1 MEKRAKGSGGDE
13 ALLEC
18 RRRFVHGLLARHRP
32 GHPFCGGAPLLVAHR
47 GGAGLRPENT
57 LAAFVNAAAG
67 WDADML
73 ETDVRLTAD
82 GKVVVLHD
90 ATVDRTTDGS
100 GAIAEMRWEE
110 ARGLDAGCRFRDSE
124 GGTPFAGRG
133 IRLPLFSEVLEELP
147 TMRIMVEPKAPEAA
161 RPLVEVIRSHGAEHR
176 VLIGAEWERTRR
188 DARGYSGP
196 WGASRAQVLPFWLLH
211 RFPFAGALA
220 APRADL
226 LQLPERSGRWRVV
239 TPQLV
244 RAAHRANLAVHIWTV
259 DDMDDMRRLLAWGV
273 DGIQTDR
280 PDLLSKVLSEVAG
293 RPPPA
298 GAPPP

>member
-1 MEKRAKGSGGDE
+1 MDKRAKGSGGD
-13 ALLEC
+13 AAPLE
-18 RRRFVHGLLARHRP
+18 RRGRFVHGLSRCRP
-32 GHPFCGGAPLLVAHR
+32 GHAFCGGAPLLIAHR

-57 LAAFVNAAAG
+57 LAAFVHAATA

-100 GAIAEMRWEE
+100 GTIAEMRWEE
-110 ARGLDAGCRFRDSE
+110 ARGLDAGCRFRDPE

-133 IRLPLFSEVLEELP
+133 LRLPLFSEVLEELP
-147 TMRIMVEPKAPEAA
+147 AMRIMVEPKAPEAA
-161 RPLVEVIRSHGAEHR
+161 RPLVDVIRSHGAGHR
-176 VLIGAEWERTRR
+176 VLIGAERERTRR
-188 DARGYSGP
+188 NARGYSGP

-211 RFPFAGALA
+211 RFPFAGALTV
-220 APRADL
+220 PSADL
-226 LQLPERSGRWRVV
+226 LQLPERSGPWRVV
-239 TPQLV
+239 TPRVV
-244 RAAHRANLAVHIWTV
+244 RAAHRANLPVHVWTI

-280 PDLLSKVLSEVAG
+280 PDLLAKVLSEVAG
-293 RPPPA
+293 RPPPS